1 MPAGSPILCDGCGQP
16 ASLEHLAHR
25 LQRLE
30 WCTRFRPI
38 HLHTLLLG
46 AASPQNRTD
55 FLYASDEVHTGEAA
69 QLFAAASIDGTGK
82 TAETLH
88 SEFQRR
94 GLYLTHV
101 LECPL
106 DSTSSD
112 LPALL
117 ASRLP
122 LLFTRIR
129 RSLKPKRLVL
139 ISGALTSFIDQFASA
154 KLDCALVLDSGKTFA
169 IENPDA
175 PDANRAAISAIATR
189 LQEVLAAPATR

>member
-1 MPAGSPILCDGCGQP
+1 MPAGSSILCDGCGQP
-16 ASLEHLAHR
+16 ASPEHLAQR

-46 AASPQNRTD
+46 AFSPQNRTN
-55 FLYASDEVHTGEAA
+55 FLYAPDEVHTGEAA
-69 QLFAAASIDGTGK
+69 QLFAAAGIDGTGK

-94 GLYLTHV
+94 SLYLTHV

-106 DSTSSD
+106 ESTSSD

-122 LLFTRIR
+122 SLVTRIR
-129 RSLKPKRLVL
+129 RSLKPRRLVL
-139 ISGALTSFIDQFASA
+139 ISGGLTPFVDRFASG
-154 KLDCALVLDSGKTFA
+154 KLDCELVLDNGTAFA

-175 PDANRAAISAIATR
+175 PEANPVAISGIATR